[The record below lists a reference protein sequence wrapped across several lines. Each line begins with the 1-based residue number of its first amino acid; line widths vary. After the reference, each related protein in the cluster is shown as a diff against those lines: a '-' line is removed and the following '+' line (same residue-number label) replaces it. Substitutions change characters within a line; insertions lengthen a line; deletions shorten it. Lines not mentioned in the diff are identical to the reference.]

1 MASDGVGGFL
11 LCRLTREGKLEPDG
25 ELGRVEPPHPTL
37 AVGVALTK
45 GARLEIA
52 VQKLTELGVERILPF
67 TAVRSVVR
75 WDADGAQRRLR
86 RLQRVAREASMQSR
100 RLHLPQVEPVTDF
113 AAVASLPGA
122 ALTEPGGSPPSL
134 ERPILLIGPEGG
146 WAPEELG
153 RGLPRVRLGP
163 HVLRAET
170 AAITAGGLLV
180 GLRNRLVGPVRHPDG
195 GGH

>member
-1 MASDGVGGFL
+1 MTDKKIWFITGA
-11 LCRLTREGKLEPDG
+11 
-25 ELGRVEPPHPTL
+25 GR
-37 AVGVALTK
+37 GMGIALTK
-45 GARLEIA
+45 GARLEVA

-75 WDADGAQRRLR
+75 WDADGARRRLR

-122 ALTEPGGSPPSL
+122 AMTEPGGVPPSL
-134 ERPILLIGPEGG
+134 EHAILLIGPEGG

-153 RGLPRVRLGP
+153 QRLARVRLGP

-170 AAITAGGLLV
+170 AAMAAGALLV
-180 GLRNRLVGPVRHPDG
+180 GLRNRVVGPVRHPDG
-195 GGH
+195 GGD